1 MRTTKATNEVSIE
14 EI

>member
-1 MRTTKATNEVSIE
+1 VSIE